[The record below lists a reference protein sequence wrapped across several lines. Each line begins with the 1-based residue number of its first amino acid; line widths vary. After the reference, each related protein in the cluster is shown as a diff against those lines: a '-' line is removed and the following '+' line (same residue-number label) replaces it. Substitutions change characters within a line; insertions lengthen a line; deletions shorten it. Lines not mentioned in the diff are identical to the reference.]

1 MLNRVVL
8 IGRLTRDPELRFT
21 SAGLAV
27 ARFSLAVD
35 RNRTNKEGQR
45 EVDFINIVVFNKQA
59 ENCAEYLSKG
69 KLAAV
74 DGRLQISSYEDK
86 EGQKRTSTDVIADNV
101 RFLSPKSPSD
111 GSSTPSGVI
120 DLDSISSEV
129 DAPGDDL
136 PF

>member
-27 ARFSLAVD
+27 AKFNLAVD

-45 EVDFINIVVFNKQA
+45 ETDFINITVFGKPA
-59 ENCAEYLSKG
+59 ESCAEYLSKG
-69 KLAAV
+69 KIAAI
-74 DGRLQISSYEDK
+74 DGRLQISQYEDK
-86 EGQKRTSTDVIADNV
+86 DGQKRTSTDVIADNV
-101 RFLSPKSPSD
+101 RFLSPKGPS
-111 GSSTPSGVI
+111 GSTPSGVI

>member
-27 ARFSLAVD
+27 AKFNLAVD

-45 EVDFINIVVFNKQA
+45 ETDFINITVFGKQA
-59 ENCAEYLSKG
+59 ESTAEYLSKG

-74 DGRLQISSYEDK
+74 DGRLQISQYEDK
-86 EGQKRTSTDVIADNV
+86 DGQKRTSTDVIADTV
-101 RFLSPKSPSD
+101 RFLSPK
-111 GSSTPSGVI
+111 GSSGSTPSGVI
-120 DLDSISSEV
+120 DLDSISSEL

>member
-45 EVDFINIVVFNKQA
+45 ETDFINIVVFGKQA
-59 ENCAEYLSKG
+59 ESCAEYLSKG

-74 DGRLQISSYEDK
+74 DGRLQIGQYEDK
-86 EGQKRTSTDVIADNV
+86 DGQKRTSTDVVADNV
-101 RFLSPKSPSD
+101 RFLSPKGQS
-111 GSSTPSGVI
+111 GSTPSGVI

>member
-21 SAGLAV
+21 TSGMAV

-35 RNRTNKEGQR
+35 RNRTNKDGQR
-45 EVDFINIVVFNKQA
+45 ETDFINIVVWNKMA
-59 ENCAEYLSKG
+59 ELCAEYLTKG

-74 DGRLQISSYEDK
+74 DGRLQVRTYETQD
-86 EGQKRTSTDVIADNV
+86 GQKRTTAEVVAENV
-101 RFLSPKSPSD
+101 RFLSPKNE
-111 GSSTPSGVI
+111 GSTLSGTI

-129 DAPGDDL
+129 DAPDDDL

>member
-21 SAGLAV
+21 TGGMAV

-35 RNRTNKEGQR
+35 RDRKNKEGQR
-45 EVDFINIVVFNKQA
+45 ETDFINIVVFGKLA
-59 ENCAEYLSKG
+59 ELCAEYLSKG
-69 KLAAV
+69 RLAAV
-74 DGRLQISSYEDK
+74 DGKLQINTFEGQD
-86 EGQKRTSTDVIADNV
+86 GQKRTNASVVADNV
-101 RFLSPKSPSD
+101 RFLSPKGEG
-111 GSSTPSGVI
+111 GSTLSGTI

-129 DAPGDDL
+129 DAPDDDL

>member
-21 SAGLAV
+21 SAGLAIT
-27 ARFSLAVD
+27 RFSLAVD

-45 EVDFINIVVFNKQA
+45 ETDFINIVVFGKQA
-59 ENCAEYLSKG
+59 ESCAEYLSKG

-74 DGRLQISSYEDK
+74 DGRLQIGQYEDK
-86 EGQKRTSTDVIADNV
+86 DGQKRSSTDVIAENV
-101 RFLSPKSPSD
+101 RFLSPKGQS
-111 GSSTPSGVI
+111 SSTPSGVI